1 MGKQKS
7 EKAMLSSIK
16 PENDTQIKNDVRIID
31 SCNHFLGKNVGRRV
45 SLYCAKCKTFVHVD
59 K

>member
-7 EKAMLSSIK
+7 EKAILSSIRHANIQDK
-16 PENDTQIKNDVRIID
+16 KDVRIID
-31 SCNHFLGKNVGRRV
+31 DCNHFLGKNLEGRV
-45 SLYCAKCKTFVHVD
+45 SLYCAKCNRFVHVD

>member
-7 EKAMLSSIK
+7 EKVALSSIRHA
-16 PENDTQIKNDVRIID
+16 NTQVEKDVRIID
-31 SCNHFLGKNVGRRV
+31 GCNHFLGKNSEGRV
-45 SLYCAKCKTFVHVD
+45 SLYCNKCKTFVYVD

>member
-7 EKAMLSSIK
+7 EKAILSSIRHADIQVK
-16 PENDTQIKNDVRIID
+16 KDVRIID
-31 SCNHFLGKNVGRRV
+31 GCNHFLGKDLERRV
-45 SLYCAKCKTFVHVD
+45 SLYCNKCKTFVYVD